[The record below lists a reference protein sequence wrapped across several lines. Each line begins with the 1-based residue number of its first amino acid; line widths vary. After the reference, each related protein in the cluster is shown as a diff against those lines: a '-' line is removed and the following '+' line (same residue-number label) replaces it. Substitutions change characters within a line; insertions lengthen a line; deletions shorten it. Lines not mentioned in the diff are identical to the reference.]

1 MFRNIFTL
9 GWLHSIIDYL
19 FFIKLKIT
27 NFYSNYFIDNEFILD
42 TAILYTDSYNYH
54 NVTYYFN
61 YYNNTKTNKINK
73 IDKIDNNLIK
83 KIYDTLDIK
92 YVENEDARLKLAFRY
107 KNKKYIL
114 YYPIKKQIFNIFD
127 EKNYFIPYPPYND
140 EIINNYRKSIIN
152 PHYNIPTKKSI
163 LYPLFMIDSKDVCN
177 VEITRSTESNELIE
191 NNLESCASSR
201 FLAQKSKIAFFGN
214 NLLELFSPFSFLL
227 ESIKTYIE
235 LSNTELDNTEITNKK
250 LLEYINKIKT
260 PFNDFGLLY
269 HCPVKVK
276 WILEEN
282 CISKNNFQSL
292 YIKFFNM
299 YFDESIL
306 DLKEH
311 YINIKNINDYII
323 SDRMYSELTTKNN
336 EIIKELED
344 LNK

>member
-1 MFRNIFTL
+1 MFQNIFTL
-9 GWLHSIIDYL
+9 DWLYSIIDYL

-27 NFYSNYFIDNEFILD
+27 DFYSNYFIDNEFILD
-42 TAILYTDSYNYH
+42 TAILYIDSYNYH
-54 NVTYYFN
+54 NVNYYFN
-61 YYNNTKTNKINK
+61 YYNVNNKIN
-73 IDKIDNNLIK
+73 KIDNNLIK

-92 YVENEDARLKLAFRY
+92 YIENEDARLKLEFRY

-177 VEITRSTESNELIE
+177 VEITKSTESNRLIE
-191 NNLESCASSR
+191 NNL
-201 FLAQKSKIAFFGN
+201 QKSKIAFFVN
-214 NLLELFSPFSFLL
+214 NLLDLFNPFSFLL
-227 ESIKTYIE
+227 KSIKT
-235 LSNTELDNTEITNKK
+235 NTEPANTEITNKK
-250 LLEYINKIKT
+250 LLDYINKIKT

-282 CISKNNFQSL
+282 CISKNYFKNL

-299 YFDESIL
+299 YFDDSIL

-311 YINIKNINDYII
+311 YINIKNIDDFII

>member
-9 GWLHSIIDYL
+9 DWLYSIIDYL

-27 NFYSNYFIDNEFILD
+27 NIYSNYLINNEFILD
-42 TAILYTDSYNYH
+42 NAILYTDSYNYH
-54 NVTYYFN
+54 HVTYYFN
-61 YYNNTKTNKINK
+61 YYNTN
-73 IDKIDNNLIK
+73 KIDNNLIQ
-83 KIYDTLDIK
+83 KIYDNLDIK
-92 YVENEDARLKLAFRY
+92 YVENEDARLKLEFRY

-140 EIINNYRKSIIN
+140 EIINNYRKSIVN

-177 VEITRSTESNELIE
+177 VEITLLNELIE
-191 NNLESCASSR
+191 NNLQN
-201 FLAQKSKIAFFGN
+201 FKIAFFEDN
-214 NLLELFSPFSFLL
+214 FIELFKLFLL
-227 ESIKTYIE
+227 KLINHIPILSWNQYIQK
-235 LSNTELDNTEITNKK
+235 NIIIVDIQNKVNQK

-282 CISKNNFQSL
+282 CINENDFQTL

-299 YFDESIL
+299 YFDDSIL

-311 YINIKNINDYII
+311 YINIKDINDFII